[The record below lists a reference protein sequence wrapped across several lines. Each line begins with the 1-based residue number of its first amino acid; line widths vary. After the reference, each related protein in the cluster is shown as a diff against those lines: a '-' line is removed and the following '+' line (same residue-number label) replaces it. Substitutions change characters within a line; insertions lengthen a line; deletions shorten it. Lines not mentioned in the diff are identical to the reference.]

1 MRETDTL
8 VINVHTLL
16 NRLVLKQQKE
26 AKLEGVR
33 YPCDQCQFSS
43 TCTCHLKRHK
53 KVKLETMRYL
63 CYQCDFAA
71 KEIKT
76 LKRNNKGGKHEGIR
90 YL

>member
-33 YPCDQCQFSS
+33 YLCDQCQYSS

-76 LKRNNKGGKHEGIR
+76 LKRNKGGKHEGIR